1 MLDNIKINAHSSIRI
16 EAGPVIYVDPFMVKE
31 EPHDADIVMF
41 THSHYD
47 HFSPEDFVK
56 VMNDETMFVLPA
68 SMARTTEFD
77 MLPAGRTVLLA
88 PGGKANV
95 FGVALEAVPAYNL
108 GKQFHPEANMW
119 IGYLITTQGTTYYVA
134 GDTDVTKDN
143 LAVRCDVAL
152 VPVGGTYTMTAEE
165 AAGLINEIKPQYA
178 VPTHYGS
185 IVGNP
190 GDGKKFASLVGE
202 PVEVVLKL

>member
-1 MLDNIKINAHSSIRI
+1 MLDNIKVNAHSSIRI
-16 EAGPVIYVDPFMVKE
+16 EAGVVMYVDPFMVKDE
-31 EPHDADIVMF
+31 THDADIVMF

-56 VMNDETMFVLPA
+56 VSKEDTVYVMPA
-68 SMARTTEFD
+68 SMAGTREFD
-77 MLPAGRTVLLA
+77 MVPEANTVLIA
-88 PGGKANV
+88 PGGKAAV
-95 FGVALEAVPAYNL
+95 FGVRLEAVPAYNP
-108 GKQFHPEANMW
+108 GKQFHPEADGW
-119 IGYLITTQGTTYYVA
+119 IGYLITAGGTTYYVA

-165 AAGLINEIKPQYA
+165 AATLVNTIAPKYV

-185 IVGNP
+185 IVGSP
-190 GDGKKFASLVGE
+190 GDGKKFASLVNAGI
-202 PVEVVLKL
+202 EVVLKI